1 MISLDVIKKTKHAT
15 PPRILLHGQPKI
27 GKSTFSACAPNPIF
41 IQTEDG
47 LNGIDAQAF
56 PLAKSSKDVREYLM
70 ALMTQPHEFKT
81 VVLDSADWFEKIVH
95 EELCKADN
103 KKIITEASGGY
114 GKAYI
119 ESHNYFKDI
128 LNLLDEL
135 NKSRGMFVI
144 VICHSSIQEV
154 KDPEKESYDIATLK
168 LHKTA
173 SALLTEWADIIGYGR
188 RPVVIS
194 KNNIGEFKA
203 INNENVINEL
213 VIKSASCMSGSRYN
227 LPNTLPLIWADFYN
241 AFINSMN

>member
-1 MISLDVIKKTKHAT
+1 MISIADIVRKTKNAK
-15 PPRILLHGQPKI
+15 PPIILLHGQPKI
-27 GKSTFSACAPNPIF
+27 GKSTFAACAPNPIF

-47 LNGIDAQAF
+47 LNGVDAQAF
-56 PLAKSSKDVREYLM
+56 PLAKSSKEVREYLM

-81 VVLDSADWFEKIVH
+81 VVIDSADWFEKIVH

-119 ESHNYFKDI
+119 EACNHFKEI
-128 LNLLDEL
+128 TNMLDEL
-135 NKSRGMFVI
+135 NKRGMFVI
-144 VICHSSIQEV
+144 VICHSDIREV

-173 SALLTEWADIIGYGR
+173 SALLTEWADIVGYGR
-188 RPVVIS
+188 RPVVVS
-194 KNNIGEFKA
+194 KNNSGEFKA
-203 INNENVINEL
+203 INNESVINEL
-213 VIKSASCMSGSRYN
+213 VIKSASCLSGSRYN
-227 LPNTLPLIWADFYN
+227 LPNTLPLIWADFHN